1 MSIRPSKLK
10 SAAIVGIALAS
21 VIALAGCSS
30 PAKTG
35 GSGSSGS
42 GTITFVTDQGGA
54 AGAKYVQLIKEFEKA
69 NPGDKVDMQILPGD
83 ATYNSVVSSR
93 IASGKSP
100 DLFEIINAPAG
111 ATPFTQANLLMDLGD
126 QPWVKQL
133 LPVVADNTKNF
144 GGKTYGFVTQIDALG
159 FFYNKDLFTKYNVTV
174 PTTWKELLADVAT
187 FRKAGVTPM
196 GMGGK
201 DGWPAGQQVFSMT
214 AQLPAFAPGN
224 TAGPALASGKD
235 KFSTS
240 KPWKQA
246 LDDFSTLISD
256 KAFDP
261 SASGIT
267 WPTSA
272 TDFAGGKDAMFYQGD
287 FAIPAIREAKPGF
300 DVGMF
305 TLPYAG
311 NPLAVPVQY
320 GSELAIPTKAPNA
333 ALAKK
338 FLDFLA
344 EKGNYS
350 KYLTSAAA
358 FSSLTGI
365 SGKLDPA
372 LAEIAPFVTKKS
384 IEAASPSGLD
394 PATLAALQSGA
405 VSMLA
410 GSGST
415 ADTLAAMDQAQSTN

>member
-1 MSIRPSKLK
+1 MPIRSSKLK
-10 SAAIVGIALAS
+10 SAAAVAITLVGA
-21 VIALAGCSS
+21 IALAGCSS
-30 PAKTG
+30 STAP
-35 GSGSSGS
+35 SGSSGS
-42 GTITFVTDQGGA
+42 GSITFVTDQGGA

-69 NPGDKVDMQILPGD
+69 NPGDKVTMQILPGD

-111 ATPFTQANLLMDLGD
+111 ATPFTDANLLTDLGD

-133 LPVVADNTKNF
+133 LPVVANNTKNF
-144 GGKTYGFVTQIDALG
+144 GGKTYGFITQIDALG
-159 FFYNKDLFTKYNVTV
+159 FFYNKAIFTKYDVTV
-174 PTTWKELLADVAT
+174 PTTWSELLADVAT

-201 DGWPAGQQVFSMT
+201 DGWPAGQQVFSMA

-224 TAGPALASGKD
+224 SAGPALASGKD
-235 KFSTS
+235 TFSSS
-240 KPWKQA
+240 KPWKEA
-246 LDDFSTLISD
+246 LDSFSTLVDD

-261 SASGIT
+261 AASGIT

-272 TDFAGGKDAMFYQGD
+272 TDFASGKDAMFYQGD
-287 FAIPAIREAKPGF
+287 FAIPAIREGKPGF

-311 NPLAVPVQY
+311 DPLATPVQY
-320 GSELAIPTKAPNA
+320 GSELAIPKKAPNA

-338 FLDFLA
+338 FLNFLA

-384 IEAASPSGLD
+384 IEAASPSGLT
-394 PATLAALQSGA
+394 PATLAALQSGV
-405 VSMLA
+405 VSILA

-415 ADTLAAMDQAQSTN
+415 AATLSAMDQAQSSN